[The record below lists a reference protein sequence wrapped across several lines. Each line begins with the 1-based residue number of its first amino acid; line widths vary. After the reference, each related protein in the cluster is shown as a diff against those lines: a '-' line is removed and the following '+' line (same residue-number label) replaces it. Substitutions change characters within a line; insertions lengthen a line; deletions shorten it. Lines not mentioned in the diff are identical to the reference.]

1 MNHFKNRLIKVIE
14 CYIIFM
20 IIGYFLSLLPQ
31 ASQPIYYNL
40 RMFFMVLG
48 PIYLML
54 IIQIIK
60 TFRKQDEHTVEKGSH
75 LSLMIISFLFMGRLL
90 DSQKPYDLVETNLIN
105 KGLRH
110 MSHSEVHSFKI
121 RHFLNIFMPVCF
133 YFLILEILILFICI
147 VTFAPLSDSIS
158 NGFIFA
164 ITLTLLMLI
173 IFPLILL
180 FISKYHT
187 DQSLH
192 KEKLVQDKEM
202 AIDSNYLVLESDPVC
217 RQQFLRFPKILFL
230 LICPTILFFSFIV
243 LFLTKNH
250 LYSEIIA
257 TLRIIF
263 STFALVSLLAFLPL
277 LIYWM
282 NCSGTSKVQRIYIHE
297 NQFIYAGYS
306 GSMEDRSEFSFI
318 LIHLDSLIIK
328 RRALWI
334 KGTFIKKTCDAYG
347 THQKKIAHKRLWI
360 PRTFSLNQEETLI
373 SFLKK
378 MQDEQHPA

>member
-1 MNHFKNRLIKVIE
+1 MNRFKNWLIKVIIY
-14 CYIIFM
+14 YIVFIV
-20 IIGYFLSLLPQ
+20 IGYFMSLLPQ
-31 ASQPIYYNL
+31 SSQPIYYNL

-48 PIYLML
+48 PLYLML

-75 LSLMIISFLFMGRLL
+75 LLLTAISFLFMGRLL
-90 DSQKPYDLVETNLIN
+90 DFQKPYDLVEANLVN
-105 KGLRH
+105 KGFRH
-110 MSHSEVHSFKI
+110 MSHSEVRSLKI

-133 YFLILEILILFICI
+133 YFLILEILTLFSCI

-173 IFPLILL
+173 ILPLILL

-192 KEKLVQDKEM
+192 KKKLVQDKEM
-202 AIDSNYLVLESDPVC
+202 AIDSNYLVLESDPAC
-217 RQQFLRFPKILFL
+217 RQHFLRLPKVLFL
-230 LICPTILFFSFIV
+230 FVCPAILLFSFIV

-250 LYSEIIA
+250 LYSGIIVV
-257 TLRIIF
+257 LRTIF
-263 STFALVSLLAFLPL
+263 LALALFSLLAFLPL
-277 LIYWM
+277 LIYWL

-306 GSMEDRSEFSFI
+306 GSMEERSEFSFI
-318 LIHLDSLIIK
+318 LTHLDSLIIK

-334 KGTFIKKTCDAYG
+334 KGAFIKKTCDAYG
-347 THQKKIAHKRLWI
+347 THQKKLAHKRLWI
-360 PRTFSLNQEETLI
+360 PRTFSLKQEKTLI

-378 MQDEQHPA
+378 MQDE

>member
-1 MNHFKNRLIKVIE
+1 MNRFKNWLIKVIIY
-14 CYIIFM
+14 YIVFIV
-20 IIGYFLSLLPQ
+20 IGYFMSLLPQ
-31 ASQPIYYNL
+31 SSQPIYYNL

-48 PIYLML
+48 PLYLML

-75 LSLMIISFLFMGRLL
+75 LLLTAISFLFMGRLL
-90 DSQKPYDLVETNLIN
+90 DFQKPYDLVEANLVN
-105 KGLRH
+105 KGFRH
-110 MSHSEVHSFKI
+110 MSHSEVRSLKI

-133 YFLILEILILFICI
+133 YFLILEILTLFSCI

-173 IFPLILL
+173 ILPLILL

-192 KEKLVQDKEM
+192 KKKLVQDKEM
-202 AIDSNYLVLESDPVC
+202 AIDSNYLVFESDPVS
-217 RQQFLRFPKILFL
+217 RQQFLRLPKVLFL
-230 LICPTILFFSFIV
+230 FVCPAILLFSFIV

-250 LYSEIIA
+250 LYSGIIVV
-257 TLRIIF
+257 LRTIF
-263 STFALVSLLAFLPL
+263 LALALFSLLAFLPL
-277 LIYWM
+277 LIYWL

-306 GSMEDRSEFSFI
+306 GSMEERSEFSFI
-318 LIHLDSLIIK
+318 LTHLDSLIIK

-334 KGTFIKKTCDAYG
+334 KGAFIKKTCDAYG
-347 THQKKIAHKRLWI
+347 THQKKLAHKRLWI
-360 PRTFSLNQEETLI
+360 PRTFSLKQEKTLI

-378 MQDEQHPA
+378 MQDE

>member
-1 MNHFKNRLIKVIE
+1 MNRFKNWLIKVIIY
-14 CYIIFM
+14 YIVFIV
-20 IIGYFLSLLPQ
+20 IGYFMSLLPQ
-31 ASQPIYYNL
+31 SSQPIYYNL

-48 PIYLML
+48 PLYLML

-75 LSLMIISFLFMGRLL
+75 LLLTAISFLFMGRLL
-90 DSQKPYDLVETNLIN
+90 DFQKPYDLVEANLVN

-110 MSHSEVHSFKI
+110 MSHSEVRSLKI
-121 RHFLNIFMPVCF
+121 RNFLNIFMPVCF
-133 YFLILEILILFICI
+133 YFLILEILTLFSCI

-173 IFPLILL
+173 ILPLILL

-192 KEKLVQDKEM
+192 KKKLVQDKEM
-202 AIDSNYLVLESDPVC
+202 AIDSNYLVIESDPVC
-217 RQQFLRFPKILFL
+217 RQHFLRLPKVLFL
-230 LICPTILFFSFIV
+230 FVCPAILLFSFIV

-250 LYSEIIA
+250 LYSGIIVV
-257 TLRIIF
+257 LRTIF
-263 STFALVSLLAFLPL
+263 LALALFSLLAFLPL
-277 LIYWM
+277 LIYWL

-306 GSMEDRSEFSFI
+306 GSMEERSEFSFI
-318 LIHLDSLIIK
+318 LTHLDSLIIK

-360 PRTFSLNQEETLI
+360 PRTFSLKQEKTLI
-373 SFLKK
+373 SILKK
-378 MQDEQHPA
+378 MQDE

>member
-1 MNHFKNRLIKVIE
+1 MNRFKNWLIKVIIY
-14 CYIIFM
+14 YIVFIV
-20 IIGYFLSLLPQ
+20 IGYFMSLLPQ
-31 ASQPIYYNL
+31 SSQPIYYNL

-48 PIYLML
+48 PLYLML

-75 LSLMIISFLFMGRLL
+75 LLLTAISFLFMGRLL
-90 DSQKPYDLVETNLIN
+90 DFQKPYDLVEADLVN
-105 KGLRH
+105 KGFRH
-110 MSHSEVHSFKI
+110 MSHSEVRSLKI

-133 YFLILEILILFICI
+133 YFLILEILTLFSCI

-173 IFPLILL
+173 ILPLILL

-192 KEKLVQDKEM
+192 KKKLVQDKEM
-202 AIDSNYLVLESDPVC
+202 AIDSDYLVIESDPVC
-217 RQQFLRFPKILFL
+217 RQQFLRLPKVLFL
-230 LICPTILFFSFIV
+230 FVCPAILLFSFIV

-250 LYSEIIA
+250 LYSGIIVV
-257 TLRIIF
+257 LRTIF
-263 STFALVSLLAFLPL
+263 LALALFSLLAFLPL
-277 LIYWM
+277 LIYWL

-306 GSMEDRSEFSFI
+306 GSMEERSEFSFI
-318 LIHLDSLIIK
+318 LTHLDSLIIK

-334 KGTFIKKTCDAYG
+334 KGAFIKKTCDAYG
-347 THQKKIAHKRLWI
+347 THQKKLAHKRLWI
-360 PRTFSLNQEETLI
+360 PRTFSLKQEKTLI

-378 MQDEQHPA
+378 MQDE

>member
-1 MNHFKNRLIKVIE
+1 MNRFKNWLIKVIIY
-14 CYIIFM
+14 YIVFIV
-20 IIGYFLSLLPQ
+20 IGYFMSLLPQ
-31 ASQPIYYNL
+31 SSQPIYYNR

-48 PIYLML
+48 PLYLML

-75 LSLMIISFLFMGRLL
+75 LLLTAISFLFMGRLL
-90 DSQKPYDLVETNLIN
+90 DFQKPYDLVEANLVN
-105 KGLRH
+105 KGFRH
-110 MSHSEVHSFKI
+110 MSHSEVRSLKI

-133 YFLILEILILFICI
+133 YFLILEILTLFSCI

-173 IFPLILL
+173 ILPLILL

-192 KEKLVQDKEM
+192 KKKLVQDKEM
-202 AIDSNYLVLESDPVC
+202 AIDSDYLVIESDPVC
-217 RQQFLRFPKILFL
+217 RQQFLRLPKVLFL
-230 LICPTILFFSFIV
+230 FVCPAILLFSFIV

-250 LYSEIIA
+250 LYSGIIVV
-257 TLRIIF
+257 LRTIF
-263 STFALVSLLAFLPL
+263 LALALFSLLAFLPL
-277 LIYWM
+277 LIYWL

-306 GSMEDRSEFSFI
+306 GSMEERSEFSFI
-318 LIHLDSLIIK
+318 LTHLDSLIIK

-334 KGTFIKKTCDAYG
+334 KGTFIKKTCDAYD
-347 THQKKIAHKRLWI
+347 THQKKLAHKRLWI
-360 PRTFSLNQEETLI
+360 PRTFSLKQEKTLI

>member
-1 MNHFKNRLIKVIE
+1 
-14 CYIIFM
+14 
-20 IIGYFLSLLPQ
+20 
-31 ASQPIYYNL
+31 
-40 RMFFMVLG
+40 
-48 PIYLML
+48 
-54 IIQIIK
+54 
-60 TFRKQDEHTVEKGSH
+60 
-75 LSLMIISFLFMGRLL
+75 MGRLL
-90 DSQKPYDLVETNLIN
+90 DFQKPYDLVEANLVN

-110 MSHSEVHSFKI
+110 MSHSEVRSLKI

-133 YFLILEILILFICI
+133 YFLILEILTLFFCI

-173 IFPLILL
+173 ILPLILL

-192 KEKLVQDKEM
+192 KKKLVQDKEM
-202 AIDSNYLVLESDPVC
+202 AIDSDYLVIESDPVC
-217 RQQFLRFPKILFL
+217 RQQFLRLPKVLFL
-230 LICPTILFFSFIV
+230 FVCPAILLFSFIV

-250 LYSEIIA
+250 LYSGIIVV
-257 TLRIIF
+257 LRTIF
-263 STFALVSLLAFLPL
+263 LALALFSLLAFLPL
-277 LIYWM
+277 LIYWL

-306 GSMEDRSEFSFI
+306 GSMEERSEFSFI
-318 LIHLDSLIIK
+318 LTHLDSLIIK

-334 KGTFIKKTCDAYG
+334 KGAFIKKTCDAYG

-360 PRTFSLNQEETLI
+360 PRTFSLKQEKTLI

-378 MQDEQHPA
+378 MQDE